1 MNIALHPIGI
11 LILSG
16 IRLISLSLRAN
27 EYYQRDLGLYL
38 GTRVGTVGF
47 DVNQRH
53 DSDNIVS
60 IYGGYQIKPWLA
72 VEGSYAQ
79 TKKHIRKSY
88 FNTNSYRGS
97 G

>member
-1 MNIALHPIGI
+1 MMNIALHPIGI

-16 IRLISLSLRAN
+16 ISLTSLSLSAN

-38 GTRVGTVGF
+38 GTRVGIVGF
-47 DVNQRH
+47 DVNQQH
-53 DSDNIVS
+53 NSDNIVS

-79 TKKHIRKSY
+79 TKKTHQKRLV
-88 FNTNSYRGS
+88 
-97 G
+97 